1 MEKTEKQKILEEL
14 GGITEDFYNELL
26 VCFISQTQNY
36 LVELRGVLGAE
47 DFARIA
53 AIAHSIKGSSANLR
67 LNNIQQIAREIEV
80 SAKENKDK
88 AEIGNRIQE
97 LESAFLEMSN
107 AG

>member
-1 MEKTEKQKILEEL
+1 MEKSEKQKILEEL

-36 LVELRGVLGAE
+36 LVELRGILGSE

-67 LNNIQQIAREIEV
+67 LNTIQQIAREIEV
-80 SAKENKDK
+80 SAKEKKDK
-88 AEIGNRIQE
+88 VEIGNHIQA
-97 LESAFLEMSN
+97 LEAAFSEMNSV
-107 AG
+107 G